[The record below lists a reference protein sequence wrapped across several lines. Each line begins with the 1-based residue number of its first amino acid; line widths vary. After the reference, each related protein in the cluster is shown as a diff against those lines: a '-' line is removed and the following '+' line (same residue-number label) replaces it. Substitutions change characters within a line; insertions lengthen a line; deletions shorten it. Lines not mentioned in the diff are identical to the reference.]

1 MRADGGHAA
10 AASPA
15 WLQVGLQWVHF
26 LAVGVWIGGLAL
38 VLAFVRAHREH
49 GPPVDTV
56 RRYSRLAGWALL
68 VVIATGVLRA
78 ANELGGFGWWLRA
91 FDTDYGTTLVVKIAV
106 VAGIIGLG
114 AWNRYRSIPRL
125 DERPGLLRRLMTI
138 EVVGAVGVF
147 ALTGV
152 LTSLPPEPPEAPAPP
167 APQRLVA
174 EGNDFA
180 TTMRLRLAVTPG
192 EPGPNRFALQ
202 VSDFDTGEPLAI
214 DRAVLRFDTPSR
226 PQIPTS
232 RLELTADGDRWT
244 AEGAQLSVPG
254 AWVVTAAIE
263 QGSEGTEIP
272 LVVVVPDPGQ
282 TDQVSAAPDQPTIH
296 TISYPGGQQLQVYLD
311 PDAAGPAQVHLTAF
325 DDQGNE
331 LPVRDLRIV
340 AIPPEGSP
348 QTLSPQRFS
357 PGHFVTPVELTEGT
371 WSFVIVA
378 DTRAGDALT
387 ATFDQTVEP

>member
-1 MRADGGHAA
+1 
-10 AASPA
+10 
-15 WLQVGLQWVHF
+15 
-26 LAVGVWIGGLAL
+26 
-38 VLAFVRAHREH
+38 
-49 GPPVDTV
+49 
-56 RRYSRLAGWALL
+56 
-68 VVIATGVLRA
+68 
-78 ANELGGFGWWLRA
+78 
-91 FDTDYGTTLVVKIAV
+91 
-106 VAGIIGLG
+106 
-114 AWNRYRSIPRL
+114 
-125 DERPGLLRRLMTI
+125 MTI

-167 APQRLVA
+167 APQRLIA

-311 PDAAGPAQVHLTAF
+311 PDVAGPAQVHLTAF